1 MTTNVNLEF
10 LSKVREMN
18 EKMQNLANF
27 WLENQEALEDA
38 NVSKDYPFN
47 KSMEGSRFIHF
58 DDLTFDV
65 SKWFLTLFNAYYK
78 TNF

>member
-1 MTTNVNLEF
+1 MKTKVELEF
-10 LSKVREMN
+10 LSKVRDMN
-18 EKMQNLANF
+18 EKMQDLANF

-47 KSMEGSRFIHF
+47 KSF

-65 SKWFLTLFNAYYK
+65 SNWFLTLFNEYYK